1 MKPWL
6 ISCVVWVGTAC
17 LMFAGLG
24 EELPQNLVPNPRFSA
39 DENGK
44 PFDWTFWSPRSAIA
58 PQADI
63 ISGQDGNMLR
73 LRSTRFPS
81 YGKWITVARKLQP
94 GTSYRFDV
102 LYRPERVEKEDVS
115 IGAILSWCSDDNGKK
130 PIQRDYADDIS
141 EDGEWR
147 RLSRT
152 LQAPKDALSV
162 RIELVLRWTDKGSVL
177 WSGPQLVR
185 VEPSAHRTIR
195 VVTTHVKPSYP
206 ATVEKN
212 VKLMSDILDKAG
224 AEKPDIVCLSENF
237 VDRSVSLPLTEM
249 AQTIPGPA
257 TRILCEKAKQYN
269 TYVVTTLHE
278 LEGDLIW
285 NTAVLINRKGEIV
298 GKYRKVHL
306 ATAEGENGVTPGSE
320 YPVFDTDFGRIGILT
335 CWDNWFVEPA
345 RILRLKGAEMLLFP
359 CAGDGTPRHWDVVWR
374 ARAIDNGVY
383 FVSST
388 TVGDAPSRIIDP
400 TGEVLAETAEAFG
413 IAVADVN
420 LDKQWRVYWLSVGPS
435 YGEAKSL
442 YIKERRPDTY
452 GILTEDIVE
461 HGK

>member
-1 MKPWL
+1 MKAIL
-6 ISCVVWVGTAC
+6 VACVASVGIAC
-17 LMFAGLG
+17 IVPASRG
-24 EELPQNLVPNPRFSA
+24 EEPPQNLIPNPRFSA

-44 PFDWTFWSPRSAIA
+44 PLDWTFWSPRSALA

-81 YGKWITVARKLQP
+81 YGKWITVAPKVEP
-94 GTSYRFDV
+94 ETSYRFDV
-102 LYRPERVEKEDVS
+102 LYRSERVEKKDVS
-115 IGAILSWCSDDNGKK
+115 IAAILSWCSDDSGTK
-130 PIQRDYADDIS
+130 PIQRDYADDVF
-141 EDGEWR
+141 ENGEWR
-147 RLSRT
+147 RLGRT
-152 LQAPKDALSV
+152 LQAPREAHSV
-162 RIELVLRWTDKGSVL
+162 RVELVLRWAEEGSVL
-177 WSGPQLVR
+177 WKSPQLVAMK
-185 VEPSAHRTIR
+185 PSAHRIVR
-195 VVTTHVKPSYP
+195 AVTTHMTPSYP

-212 VKLMSDILDKAG
+212 LKRMSDILDRAG

-237 VDRSVSLPLTEM
+237 VDRSVRQPLIET

-257 TRILCEKAKQYN
+257 TRLLSEKASRYA
-269 TYVVTTLHE
+269 TYIVTTLHE
-278 LEGDLIW
+278 RDGDLIY
-285 NTAVLINRKGEIV
+285 NTAVLVNRAGEIV

-306 ATAEGENGVTPGSE
+306 ATAEGEGGVTPGSE
-320 YPVFDTDFGRIGILT
+320 YPVFDADFGRIGILT

-359 CAGDGTPRHWDVVWR
+359 CAGDGTPRHWDIIWR

-400 TGEVLAETAEAFG
+400 TGEVLAETAEAVG
-413 IAVADVN
+413 IAVADID
-420 LDKQWRVYWLSVGPS
+420 LDREWRVYWLSVGPS

-452 GILTEDIVE
+452 DILTEDIIE
-461 HGK
+461 RGK